1 MIVMNDNFEDKVLY
15 EIRKKIAIS
24 NFEKQQISSKNQHTH
39 LINNKIW
46 RYCNMKK
53 RVIVTICTTVILVS
67 GVVLANNIENIKKFF
82 GGGLDDGVQTAAENG
97 YIANPEMNYIES
109 NTTVADAGTILENI
123 PTEVKIDNF
132 MMDDLNL
139 NVEFDFKFD
148 EQIKNV
154 FDLDNLHNIDLNDLI
169 VRDEENHILYAGSDK
184 EAFEKYCNNHN
195 LDYTFGEF
203 NENYLNCGLQWYPF
217 SHDKNS
223 NSVKLA
229 YNMYADTYPKSK
241 KLYFTFGKIK
251 LIDESKENIVTLKGI
266 WNIDLDV
273 PENMYNRTTENY
285 KLVSC
290 DNKDFN
296 IYASK
301 VSDTGFEIGVT
312 INNIE
317 RPEYPAEIKEVEMEI
332 WSKYKGIVEQT
343 KANEEFREYLK
354 NHPLLL
360 EKYIQYFDKV
370 EPITIQNTQTS
381 SILRATDTSNIEKSQ
396 QSYVENSNGQKFY
409 CTFSPSRKQNSN
421 FIDGNKFDFYETF
434 SMTKYDST
442 DKIKA
447 VLYYYGEPVTI
458 ELEKVK

>member
-1 MIVMNDNFEDKVLY
+1 MNNNFEDKVLY

-82 GGGLDDGVQTAAENG
+82 GGGLDEGVQTAAENG

-109 NTTVADAGTILENI
+109 NTTVADAGTILENV

-169 VRDEENHILYAGSDK
+169 VRDEENHILYAGSDR

-203 NENYLNCGLQWYPF
+203 NENYLSCGLQWYPF

-223 NSVKLA
+223 NSVKLT

-241 KLYFTFGKIK
+241 KLYFSLGKIK
-251 LIDESKENIVTLKGI
+251 LIDESKENIVTLKGNWDI
-266 WNIDLDV
+266 ELDV
-273 PENMYNRTTENY
+273 PENMYNRTTESY
-285 KLVSC
+285 KVVAC
-290 DNKDFN
+290 DNENFD

-301 VSDTGFEIGVT
+301 VSDTGFEIGV
-312 INNIE
+312 IISNIK
-317 RPEYPAEIKEVEMEI
+317 RPECPYPI
-332 WSKYKGIVEQT
+332 
-343 KANEEFREYLK
+343 EEFSR
-354 NHPLLL
+354 LL
-360 EKYIQYFDKV
+360 EKYNNEYRETGTTSKEAEEFRKKTDEWFYKEHPIQ
-370 EPITIQNTQTS
+370 ISANTWSEQLEYENAIS
-381 SILRATDTSNIEKSQ
+381 YIE
-396 QSYVENSNGQKFY
+396 NNNGEKFY
-409 CTFSPSRKQNSN
+409 CTLSPSRKANNN

-434 SMTKYDST
+434 GMTKYDST